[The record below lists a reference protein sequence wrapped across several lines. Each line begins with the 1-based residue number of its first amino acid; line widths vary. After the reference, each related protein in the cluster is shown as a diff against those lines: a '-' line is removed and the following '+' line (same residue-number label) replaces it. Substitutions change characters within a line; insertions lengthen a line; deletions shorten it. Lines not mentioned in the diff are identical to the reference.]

1 MTCFFCKGDVQ
12 DGFSTFTADK
22 GGCII
27 VVKNVPA
34 QICDQCG
41 EASYSNT
48 VAQKLEQIIQHI
60 KNSAAEVTVVSYS
73 EKAA

>member
-1 MTCFFCKGDVQ
+1 MTCFFCKGNVQ

-27 VVKNVPA
+27 VVRNVPA

-41 EASYSNT
+41 EASYSNA
-48 VAQKLEQIIQHI
+48 VAQKLEQIVQHI
-60 KNSAAEVTVVSYS
+60 KNSSAEITVVSYS

>member
-12 DGFSTFTADK
+12 DGLSTFTADR

-41 EASYSNT
+41 ETSYSNMVT
-48 VAQKLEQIIQHI
+48 QKLEQIVQRIN
-60 KNSAAEVTVVSYS
+60 NSSAEVTVVSYS